1 MMATIGGSAT
11 EAMMDKGKAWL
22 ASGCLVLAAC
32 SSTADG
38 EGVPPPV
45 ADAQQFLPAAFV
57 VHLASP
63 PRTLRVDGDTLVLTG
78 PDGSRRLRVERN
90 EALFDGRVVT
100 ARDAAGSVEVRVT
113 QRLCLGEGGAQ
124 SPYTARVSI
133 GDAAPLMGC
142 GGPR

>member
-1 MMATIGGSAT
+1 MMAVIGGSAT
-11 EAMMDKGKAWL
+11 EAMMDKRSAWL
-22 ASGCLVLAAC
+22 AAGCLLLSAC
-32 SSTADG
+32 SSTSAVDG
-38 EGVPPPV
+38 APPPV
-45 ADAQQFLPAAFV
+45 ADAQQSLPPAFT